1 MVPYGTSKSKEVG
14 QKATKS
20 AAIFKGAGD
29 PLSRHYYL
37 AGLPKLYLLIPA
49 SFSLITN

>member
-1 MVPYGTSKSKEVG
+1 MVPYGACKSKEVR

-20 AAIFKGAGD
+20 GAIFKRAGD
-29 PLSRHYYL
+29 PLSRYYCL
-37 AGLPKLYLLIPA
+37 AGLPELYLLIPA